1 MQRFAVLGFNPII
14 LKLVKY
20 KVFTSHHP
28 KCRVHGPSKSNSL
41 ENLTQA
47 GKSLTNLSK

>member
-1 MQRFAVLGFNPII
+1 MLRFAVLGFNPII
-14 LKLVKY
+14 VKLVKY

-28 KCRVHGPSKSNSL
+28 KCRVHGPSNSL
-41 ENLTQA
+41 ENLTEA